1 MFEIRPLRAE
11 DKDVWLD
18 LWQGYV
24 TFYQADV
31 STDVTAVTWARL
43 LDEME
48 PNMFGLVAVDGND
61 KPMGFVH
68 CVLHLNTWTD
78 RDVCYLE
85 DLFVNPRARGGGI
98 GRTLITSVVD
108 RCKDNGWGKVYW
120 LTKQDNAQARL
131 LYEKLTPPSGF
142 IQYVITP

>member
-24 TFYQADV
+24 TFYQASISD
-31 STDVTAVTWARL
+31 DVTAVTWARL

-48 PNMFGLVAVDGND
+48 PNMFGLVAVDKND
-61 KPMGFVH
+61 RSMGFVH
-68 CVLHLNTWTD
+68 CILHLNTWTD

-98 GRTLITSVVD
+98 GRALITAVVD

-120 LTKQDNAQARL
+120 LTKQDNAEARM